1 MFPASW
7 VGRLGYFQ
15 LTSDLLVWLIKS
27 DQTGRMSILHNNN
40 SLPLG
45 SPSTKELH
53 GRVKHLVAKVFL
65 GSLLGPSLL
74 LPTSLPTYLSTYLP
88 TYLGRYSLR
97 MASTSLPGFFNLS
110 FWLFHLPTTTYLRNH
125 PGPNLGNDGAS
136 KPFSLFKLFD
146 AQKFGR
152 QFQMVLRS
160 ATLY

>member
-27 DQTGRMSILHNNN
+27 DQTGRTSILHNNN

-65 GSLLGPSLL
+65 GLLVGSFSI
-74 LPTSLPTYLSTYLP
+74 TTYLSLYQPLSLP
-88 TYLGRYSLR
+88 TYLGRYSLW

-110 FWLFHLPTTTYLRNH
+110 FWLFHLPTTTYLRNQ

>member
-27 DQTGRMSILHNNN
+27 DQTGRTSILHNNN

-65 GSLLGPSLL
+65 GSLLVPSLL

-88 TYLGRYSLR
+88 TYLRLRIYEITPVQIWETTEPPNRSPFLNCSTLKNLADNFKWCYGAQRYI
-97 MASTSLPGFFNLS
+97 
-110 FWLFHLPTTTYLRNH
+110 
-125 PGPNLGNDGAS
+125 
-136 KPFSLFKLFD
+136 KL
-146 AQKFGR
+146 
-152 QFQMVLRS
+152 
-160 ATLY
+160 T